1 MSLFGLERT
10 SSVLRVAISP
20 PVFRML
26 SRKGSSAEIEDDVEG
41 LLSTDRIFMLS
52 SLMVNKSM
60 KT

>member
-1 MSLFGLERT
+1 MSLVGLERT
-10 SSVLRVAISP
+10 SSVLRVAIS